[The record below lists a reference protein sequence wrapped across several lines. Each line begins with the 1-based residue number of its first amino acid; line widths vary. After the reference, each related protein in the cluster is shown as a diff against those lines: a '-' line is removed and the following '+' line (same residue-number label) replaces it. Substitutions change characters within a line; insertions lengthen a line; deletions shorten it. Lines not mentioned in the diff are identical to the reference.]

1 MAAKPFLF
9 KPLFYS
15 VALAGALMIPAALLM
30 WWFAESTDYFGG
42 EDADRVLRPDIYLK
56 RAAAT
61 VFIIGTV
68 IVSGAAAFAK
78 KLKAGRYLLIA
89 GCTAAPAL
97 SVFPLMDVFEAV
109 SAVSA
114 AVITAGWLI
123 FAAPFIVLAVLVS
136 TEKRRVHP
144 GVRDK

>member
-1 MAAKPFLF
+1 MAAKPYLF

-15 VALAGALMIPAALLM
+15 VTLAGALMIPAALLV
-30 WWFAESTDYFGG
+30 WWIAGRADYFGA
-42 EDADRVLRPDIYLK
+42 EDADRLLRPDIYLK

-78 KLKAGRYLLIA
+78 RRKAGRYLLIA

-97 SVFPLMDVFEAV
+97 SVFPLLDVFGAV
-109 SAVSA
+109 SAMYA
-114 AVITAGWLI
+114 AVITAGWAI
-123 FAAPFIVLAVLVS
+123 FAAPFIVLAVLIS
-136 TEKRRVHP
+136 TERREVHL
-144 GVRDK
+144 